1 MMSVARTFRQKLPC
15 NLKAISKFSQTAV
28 KTPAANIH
36 TVKLLELH
44 DTLHAAKEPEL
55 QFRGLRIPGF
65 PTSPATSPPRIA
77 LHIAGRVM
85 NETPTTFCSM
95 YTSAI
100 TSAAGAAKQSI
111 SAMISDSA
119 QTQINRTRESH
130 GRFQNKYLYGNPK
143 PSPKPASCE
152 VSNIIGCYFG
162 FTVKSSCPASK
173 LTFSRSPVES
183 SQKQHQLLPRSLNS
197 RRMSPPLYSVT
208 KSRKLNVVC
217 PKRT

>member
-77 LHIAGRVM
+77 LHITGRVM

-119 QTQINRTRESH
+119 QTQINRIRESH

-152 VSNIIGCYFG
+152 
-162 FTVKSSCPASK
+162 KSS
-173 LTFSRSPVES
+173 RVES
-183 SQKQHQLLPRSLNS
+183 KTTPTSAAVSELKKDVATSVFGNKVKKAQRSLSKEDLANAFD
-197 RRMSPPLYSVT
+197 L
-208 KSRKLNVVC
+208 
-217 PKRT
+217 

>member
-1 MMSVARTFRQKLPC
+1 
-15 NLKAISKFSQTAV
+15 
-28 KTPAANIH
+28 
-36 TVKLLELH
+36 VKLLELH

-162 FTVKSSCPASK
+162 FTVKVVLSCFKTDIFQKSS
-173 LTFSRSPVES
+173 RVES
-183 SQKQHQLLPRSLNS
+183 KTTPTSAAVSELKKDVATSVFGNKVKKAQRSLSKEDLANAFD
-197 RRMSPPLYSVT
+197 L
-208 KSRKLNVVC
+208 
-217 PKRT
+217 